1 MSRRRVLQ
9 TASAA
14 VLLLLATSGAASAGP
29 APEQTYVVSV
39 DDLADVAG
47 AATAA
52 DRLGEVLAVHDETG
66 SVVVR
71 TTAARAQRLERLDA
85 ATDVEPDA
93 LFTPTAETST
103 PAGDYFTRA
112 STSPASAAVP
122 WHLDRIDQA
131 SLPLDG
137 QYRPGGEGA
146 GVTAY
151 VVDTGL
157 RASHAAF
164 TGRVRPGADFS
175 GSGSTSDCNGHGTSV
190 AGALAGRLVGA
201 APQATLVPLRVSGCA
216 GSARSSSLIAAVA
229 WAVADHPAG
238 APAVLNVSYGGPPS
252 DGLDRALRAAVAD
265 GITVV
270 VAAGNEGSDACGTS
284 PAREP
289 SAITVGASTASD
301 SVAGFSNRGP
311 CVDLLAPGASI
322 VSAGSD
328 SDTSAVVTSGTSLS
342 SPITAG
348 AAAVLLGAR
357 PSLSPAQ
364 VAAALVAGSS
374 RVASPLAGTTDHL
387 LRTLTTTTADSGSP
401 AAGGPDAVVAVGGQ
415 DLISDTSLAAL
426 AGGRAV
432 ERIAGGDAYATSALL
447 SARAFPDGADHVYLA
462 TGTAFADALG
472 AAAAAVGSSAPVLLT
487 RPDAVPASV
496 LAELARLHPATVTA
510 TGGPQ
515 AISDAVLEQVR
526 QATGAAVVRAAGDDR
541 YATARAVA
549 LDALGEAP
557 GGGSGDVAGA
567 APDTVYLVSGEAFP
581 DALSAAGAAGRS
593 GAPLLLTQAAALPAA
608 TAEQLA
614 RWRPARVVVVGG
626 PAAVSD
632 EVVRQV
638 LTATG
643 GTATRVAGAS
653 RYETAAAVL
662 ASGPPPATVWLASG
676 EAYGEALSGAAAAA
690 ALGGAL
696 VVVPPGGPAGSLRDG
711 VRAALAPR

>member
-14 VLLLLATSGAASAGP
+14 VLLVLATSGAASAGP

-93 LFTPTAETST
+93 LFTPTSETSA
-103 PAGDYFTRA
+103 PAGDLFTRA
-112 STSPASAAVP
+112 SASTSTSTVPVP

-175 GSGSTSDCNGHGTSV
+175 GSGSTTDCNGHGTSV

-311 CVDLLAPGASI
+311 CVDLLAPGANI

-348 AAAVLLGAR
+348 AVAVLLGAH
-357 PSLSPAQ
+357 PSLSPVQ
-364 VAAALVAGSS
+364 VAAALSAGSS

-387 LRTLTTTTADSGSP
+387 LRTLTTTTVSGSP

-415 DLISDTSLAAL
+415 DLISDTALTAL
-426 AGGRAV
+426 AGGRAT
-432 ERIAGGDAYATSALL
+432 ERIAGGDVYATSALL

-472 AAAAAVGSSAPVLLT
+472 AAAAAVGSSSPVLLT
-487 RPDAVPASV
+487 RPDAVPVPV
-496 LAELARLHPATVTA
+496 LAELARLHPGTVTA

-515 AISDAVLEQVR
+515 AVSDAVLEQVR

-549 LDALGEAP
+549 LDALGDAP
-557 GGGSGDVAGA
+557 A

-638 LTATG
+638 LAATG
-643 GTATRVAGAS
+643 GTAQRVAGAS

-662 ASGPPPATVWLASG
+662 TSGPPPATVWLASG

>member
-1 MSRRRVLQ
+1 MLQ

-103 PAGDYFTRA
+103 TAGDLFTRA
-112 STSPASAAVP
+112 STSSSTSTGPVP

-301 SVAGFSNRGP
+301 SVAGFSNRGS
-311 CVDLLAPGASI
+311 CVDLLAPGANI

-348 AAAVLLGAR
+348 AAAVLLGAH
-357 PSLSPAQ
+357 PSLSPVQ
-364 VAAALVAGSS
+364 VAAALSAGSS

-387 LRTLTTTTADSGSP
+387 LRTLTTTTAVSGSP

-415 DLISDTSLAAL
+415 DLISDTALAAL
-426 AGGRAV
+426 AGGRAT
-432 ERIAGGDAYATSALL
+432 ERIAGGDVYATSALL

-472 AAAAAVGSSAPVLLT
+472 AAGAAVSSSAPVLLT
-487 RPDAVPASV
+487 RPDAVPAPV
-496 LAELARLHPATVTA
+496 LAELARLQPDTVTA

-515 AISDAVLEQVR
+515 AVSDAVLEQVR

-549 LDALGEAP
+549 LDALGDAP
-557 GGGSGDVAGA
+557 A

-614 RWRPARVVVVGG
+614 RWRPGRVVVVGG

-638 LTATG
+638 LAATG
-643 GTATRVAGAS
+643 GTAQRVAGAS

-662 ASGPPPATVWLASG
+662 TSGPPPATVWLASG
-676 EAYGEALSGAAAAA
+676 ETYGEALSGAAAAA

-696 VVVPPGGPAGSLRDG
+696 VVVPPGGPAGGLRDG
-711 VRAALAPR
+711 VAAALAPR